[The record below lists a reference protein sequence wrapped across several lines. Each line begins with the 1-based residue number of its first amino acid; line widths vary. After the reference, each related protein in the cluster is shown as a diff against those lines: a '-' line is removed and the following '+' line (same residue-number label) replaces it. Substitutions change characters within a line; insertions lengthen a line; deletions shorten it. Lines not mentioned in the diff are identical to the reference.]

1 MKFFLLALFFMGS
14 LYANIGKV
22 TSVSGEVSLIR
33 DGASH
38 SVNRG
43 SEVFRLDF
51 IKTERSSKAQVI
63 LNDETIITIGPKSE
77 YHFLEYKDG
86 ENPKAEMQLKRGF
99 FKVVT
104 GKIGKIAPNRFR
116 IKTQAAT
123 IGVRGTQFMAYV
135 SQDEEYIACIYGT
148 IVVYTAKNTYVVPAG
163 KMLVYRD
170 GKWYMQDIDFTL
182 FNPVM
187 LGLDLYKRQLGTTPY
202 FIYILDNKL
211 AEEQAS
217 AQRNKP
223 ENEDPDEPE
232 EPEEPDEAFDVSMDH
247 TDEDVLFHLEDD
259 ATAPIDGGQA
269 DLFEVRSD
277 LNEQT
282 LQQFDPETDI
292 SAPIEVTPP
301 DAFEVRS
308 NMNGE
313 EEEAFQTEDDI
324 STPIVVTPESF
335 DIQSDL
341 NEADLELFDL
351 ADDVS
356 TPVIV
361 VPQAFDV
368 SSDLN
373 DQDPFPFQPLDDIS
387 VPVIVAPAQPF
398 DISNDVNGPVLPPY
412 TP

>member
-22 TSVSGEVSLIR
+22 TSVSGEVSLVR
-33 DGASH
+33 DEVSH
-38 SVNRG
+38 TVKRD
-43 SEVFRLDF
+43 SEIFRLDF
-51 IKTERSSKAQVI
+51 IKTERSSKAQII

-86 ENPKAEMQLKRGF
+86 ENPRSEMQLKRGF

-104 GKIGKIAPNRFR
+104 GKIGKIAPNRFK

-148 IVVYTAKNTYVVPAG
+148 IIVYTAKNTYIVPAG

-170 GKWYMQDIDFTL
+170 GKWYMQDIDFTF

-217 AQRNKP
+217 AQRNKL
-223 ENEDPDEPE
+223 EQEDPDESE
-232 EPEEPDEAFDVSMDH
+232 EAFDISIDH
-247 TDEDVLFHLEDD
+247 MEKEDALFHLEDD
-259 ATAPIDGGQA
+259 ATTPIAGGQA

-282 LQQFDPETDI
+282 LQQFDPEADI
-292 SAPIEVTPP
+292 SAPIEVT
-301 DAFEVRS
+301 R
-308 NMNGE
+308 
-313 EEEAFQTEDDI
+313 EAFDI
-324 STPIVVTPESF
+324 H
-335 DIQSDL
+335 SDL
-341 NEADLELFDL
+341 TEADLELFEL

-398 DISNDVNGPVLPPY
+398 DISNDVNGPMLPPY

>member
-22 TSVSGEVSLIR
+22 TSVSGEVSLVR
-33 DGASH
+33 DEVSH
-38 SVNRG
+38 TVKRD
-43 SEVFRLDF
+43 SEIFRLDF
-51 IKTERSSKAQVI
+51 IKTERSSKAQII

-86 ENPKAEMQLKRGF
+86 ENPRSEMQLKRGF

-104 GKIGKIAPNRFR
+104 GKIGKIAPNRFK

-148 IVVYTAKNTYVVPAG
+148 IIVYTAKNTYIVPAG

-170 GKWYMQDIDFTL
+170 GKWYMQDIDFTF

-217 AQRNKP
+217 AQRNKL
-223 ENEDPDEPE
+223 EQEDPDESE
-232 EPEEPDEAFDVSMDH
+232 EAFDISIDH
-247 TDEDVLFHLEDD
+247 MEKEDALFHLEDD
-259 ATAPIDGGQA
+259 ATTPIAGGQA

-282 LQQFDPETDI
+282 LQQFDPEADI

-301 DAFEVRS
+301 DIFEVRS
-308 NMNGE
+308 NMNSD
-313 EEEAFQTEDDI
+313 EEEAFLTQDDI
-324 STPIVVTPESF
+324 SAPIVVTPEAF

-341 NEADLELFDL
+341 TEADLELFEL

-398 DISNDVNGPVLPPY
+398 DISNDINGPVLPPY